1 MNKRKSAIVTIICA
15 AMLAVIVAALYKLLM
30 VGFWMIV
37 GALAL
42 YGFAR
47 CIVDFYRWL
56 CRAEEPQPLEPVF
69 PEEPSEDF
77 VGTYD
82 QIKEELRR
90 ENA

>member
-56 CRAEEPQPLEPVF
+56 CREEPLEPVF
-69 PEEPSEDF
+69 SEAPSEDF
-77 VGTYD
+77 VATYD

>member
-30 VGFWMIV
+30 VGFWVIV

-42 YGFAR
+42 YGFVR

-56 CRAEEPQPLEPVF
+56 CRTEEPQPLEPVF
-69 PEEPSEDF
+69 PEAPSEDY